1 LVARDAA
8 ALCVAGVAQSHI
20 HVRFAWQAW
29 HKLTSTIVLR
39 GRRRTDVTGRRA
51 WSWFGRPLTPRHFA
65 WQAWHNLTSTF
76 VLRGR
81 RGTNSHLPSFC
92 VAGVGQ
98 SHTPSF
104 TKLCRIPSFTQ
115 LCHAPS
121 FPHNSVAHNFVTHN
135 FVTHN
140 STTTTTTTS
149 QSCKIRLVIC
159 IQRCS
164 HTHHLSHT
172 TLSHTTLSH
181 TTPLQPQL
189 QLVSQVRLVICIQ
202 RCSHRIIYCCSGRFG
217 PKLFA
222 GLPRCVSD
230 MFSVPSCFFHRLVLT
245 CHFHMPLC
253 HTQLF

>member
-1 LVARDAA
+1 M
-8 ALCVAGVAQSHI
+8 AGVAQ
-20 HVRFAWQAW
+20 
-29 HKLTSTIVLR
+29 T
-39 GRRRTDVTGRRA
+39 
-51 WSWFGRPLTPRHFA
+51 
-65 WQAWHNLTSTF
+65 
-76 VLRGR
+76 
-81 RGTNSHLPSFC
+81 SHLPSFC

-104 TKLCRIPSFTQ
+104 TKLCRIPSFT
-115 LCHAPS
+115 
-121 FPHNSVAHNFVTHN
+121 HNFVTH
-135 FVTHN
+135 HL
-140 STTTTTTTS
+140 SHTTLSHTTLSHTTLSHTTPLQPQLQLVS
-149 QSCKIRLVIC
+149 PVRLDWSFA

-230 MFSVPSCFFHRLVLT
+230 MFSVSELFSFIG
-245 CHFHMPLC
+245 LC
-253 HTQLF
+253 